1 MLFLGTLFAPT
12 EDRDTRGEGFTH
24 KIGDKVTIKER
35 NLGALVNYVN
45 LSTKCPEWTFGIS
58 ELFNNLI
65 KRGFY
70 K

>member
-1 MLFLGTLFAPT
+1 MK
-12 EDRDTRGEGFTH
+12 GFTH

-45 LSTKCPEWTFGIS
+45 LSTKCTEWTFGIS
-58 ELFNNLI
+58 ELYNNLI